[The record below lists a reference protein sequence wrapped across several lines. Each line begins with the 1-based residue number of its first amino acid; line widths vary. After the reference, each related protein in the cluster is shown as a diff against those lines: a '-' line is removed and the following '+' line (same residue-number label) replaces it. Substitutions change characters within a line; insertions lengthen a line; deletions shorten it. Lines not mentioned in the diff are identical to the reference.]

1 MRKVDQQLLNAIDA
15 RQDGFA
21 KGNRSTRVLDNG
33 NVEVRFHGHHIATVT
48 GRALVAINNC
58 GYWTVTTKQILNEI
72 LHEFIGYGLYQK
84 NFDWFVS
91 YNNQTE
97 SFWDGMILIDSDS
110 LQIA

>member
-58 GYWTVTTKQILNEI
+58 GYWTNTTKQILNEI
-72 LHEFIGYGLYQK
+72 LHEFIGYGLYQR

-91 YNNQTE
+91 TAQGDVEYLGGWQE
-97 SFWDGMILIDSDS
+97 F
-110 LQIA
+110 A

>member
-58 GYWTVTTKQILNEI
+58 GYWTNTTKQILNEI
-72 LHEFIGYGLYQK
+72 LREFVGYGLYQR

-91 YNNQTE
+91 TAQGDVEYLGGWQE
-97 SFWDGMILIDSDS
+97 F
-110 LQIA
+110 A

>member
-15 RQDGFA
+15 RKDGFA

-48 GRALVAINNC
+48 GRAYVAINNC
-58 GYWTVTTKQILNEI
+58 GYWTNTTKQILNEI
-72 LHEFIGYGLYQK
+72 LHEFIGYGLYQR

-91 YNNQTE
+91 TAQGDVEYTGGWQE
-97 SFWDGMILIDSDS
+97 F
-110 LQIA
+110 A

>member
-58 GYWTVTTKQILNEI
+58 GYWTNTTKQILHEI
-72 LHEFIGYGLYQK
+72 LREFVGYGLYQK

-91 YNNQTE
+91 TAQGDVEYLGGWQE
-97 SFWDGMILIDSDS
+97 F
-110 LQIA
+110 A